1 MKDKDNI
8 NVQWIAISIACMLVV
23 ALLFGVIVLYKTTA
37 LWHMDSPNAV
47 LWNATLNG
55 TATGFD
61 IIPIFIVVI
70 IVFLI
75 LGFEAV
81 ARGFE

>member
-1 MKDKDNI
+1 MKGKDNI

-23 ALLFGVIVLYKTTA
+23 ALLFGVIVLYESTA
-37 LWHMDSPNAV
+37 LWRMDSPNAIA
-47 LWNATLNG
+47 WNATLNG

-61 IIPIFIVVI
+61 IIPIFIIVI
-70 IVFLI
+70 VVFLI
-75 LGFEAV
+75 LGFSAA